1 MRQRLLKGIKC
12 MKSCRKGKPHKSV
25 LYVIDGMVLVL
36 GVSDE

>member
-1 MRQRLLKGIKC
+1 